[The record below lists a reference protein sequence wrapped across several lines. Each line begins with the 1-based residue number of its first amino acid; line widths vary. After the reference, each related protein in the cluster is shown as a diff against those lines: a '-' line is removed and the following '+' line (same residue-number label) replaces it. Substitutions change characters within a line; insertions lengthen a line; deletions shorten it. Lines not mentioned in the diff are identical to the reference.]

1 MPFTLVLFEGV
12 RSAEPP
18 SNSGT
23 VAARWSSTAPLAERV
38 AISLPLAMNSTR
50 APAIAFF
57 QSGGNFPSLRRSNS
71 KRNSVGALL
80 TRSAQAMRA
89 LRPLEPISRHS
100 RSNGSGITNGG
111 DSQPRILRA
120 PAISSSPGAS
130 LWAFWVPALV
140 GKPKPMMVLQAIID
154 GLSVTARAAV
164 MASRIAS
171 VSWPSISWTC
181 QPEARKRSTSLSDT
195 ARLVAPSIVIELLSQ
210 KAIRWPSS

>member
-1 MPFTLVLFEGV
+1 
-12 RSAEPP
+12 
-18 SNSGT
+18 
-23 VAARWSSTAPLAERV
+23 
-38 AISLPLAMNSTR
+38 
-50 APAIAFF
+50 
-57 QSGGNFPSLRRSNS
+57 
-71 KRNSVGALL
+71 
-80 TRSAQAMRA
+80 

-100 RSNGSGITNGG
+100 RSNCSGITNGG

-140 GKPKPMMVLQAIID
+140 GKPKPMMVLLAIID

-210 KAIRWPSS
+210 KAIRWPSL